1 MSDSDTEP
9 AFLTTK
15 EVAALLRVR
24 ERRVYELAAAGDI
37 PCRRAIGKLLF
48 PRDEI
53 TAWLNGGETGT
64 KPGNAVLP
72 LIVAGSHDPLLDW
85 AIRESR
91 SGLATNFDGSLDGVR
106 QMQNEA
112 ALAAGVHVY
121 VPAENNWNISP
132 VSSALQDKPV
142 VMVEW
147 ARRQQ
152 GIILSKSI
160 QDTVKTVAD
169 LKGKRVIQRQETAG
183 AAILF
188 NHLLKETGMTMD
200 AVQGCNDLARTETEA
215 AAAVAAGKADA
226 APGLE
231 AVARQ
236 FGLGFLPTKQEV
248 FDLIVYRSAWFEP
261 PIQKLLAFAATQ
273 TFRTR
278 AEELGGYDISGIGT
292 VHWNSKQPD

>member
-1 MSDSDTEP
+1 MSDSNP
-9 AFLTTK
+9 APDFLTTK

-53 TAWLNGGETGT
+53 DAWLNGGETT
-64 KPGNAVLP
+64 PKKSEKKVLP

-91 SGLATNFDGSLDGVR
+91 SGLATNFDGSLDGVER
-106 QMQNEA
+106 LKKEA
-112 ALAAGVHVY
+112 ALAAGAHIY
-121 VPAENNWNISP
+121 LPDESDWNIST
-132 VSSALQDKPV
+132 VATALAGKSV
-142 VMVEW
+142 VVVEW

-152 GIILSKSI
+152 GIILSKDLMNEVTS
-160 QDTVKTVAD
+160 VSD
-169 LKGKRVIQRQETAG
+169 LKGKQVIRRQEKAG

-188 NHLLKETGMTMD
+188 NHLIAEAGLNPDDMVLSSD
-200 AVQGCNDLARTETEA
+200 VARTETEA

-231 AVARQ
+231 AVSRQ
-236 FGLGFLPTKQEV
+236 FALGFLPTRQEI
-248 FDLIVYRSAWFEP
+248 FDLIVYRKAWFDP
-261 PIQKLLAFAATQ
+261 PIQNLMGFAATQ
-273 TFRTR
+273 TFRDR
-278 AEELGGYDISGIGT
+278 AQELGGYDVSNLGT
-292 VHWNSKQPD
+292 VRWNSP